1 MAVWA
6 TSAHCE
12 IDASVRECF
21 NATVAAIVRTGAS
34 VDENARL
41 DIGDAEHHRLFMTL
55 LPAATA
61 TRMSDADFPAQRE
74 IAAKPSAP

>member
-1 MAVWA
+1 VAVWA

-61 TRMSDADFPAQRE
+61 RA
-74 IAAKPSAP
+74 